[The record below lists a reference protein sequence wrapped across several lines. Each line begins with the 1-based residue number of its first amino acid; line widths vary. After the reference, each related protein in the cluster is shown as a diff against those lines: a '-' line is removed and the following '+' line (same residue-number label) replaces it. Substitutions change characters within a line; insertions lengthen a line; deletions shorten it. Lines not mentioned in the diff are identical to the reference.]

1 MARPQPRPPIVPLPV
16 WQELLAA
23 AMDFRAAKPWTWLE
37 DQDVFALIDDDNHPW
52 FPSVLGAAGQVF
64 GLALYRNETG
74 LRFLLETV
82 NTLGDSPQ
90 DAMYAQDALLLDWST
105 KGALSPEELTMLA
118 ALGHRPKPRERN
130 AWPCYRSHS
139 PGWFPWP
146 LDEAEA
152 RALTV
157 GIRATLAC
165 AELARARPDFF
176 APCDQNDT
184 VFPTVSL
191 TTALAGRL
199 SPEQIEWRQWLLP
212 PPYSPAAAVAPD
224 SWTEL
229 AARALKPSLVLEFD
243 IIHTMMPTSD
253 GGRPYFPRLGLLVDG
268 KTGFIYGM
276 DLAGPARD
284 WADLV
289 ISVWGKA
296 LSSLR
301 ERPRTI
307 AIRRPEWMEAL
318 RPLAEKLGVRL
329 QLVEELPFI
338 DEARN
343 SMMQHLGG

>member
-1 MARPQPRPPIVPLPV
+1 MARLQPKPPTVPLPV
-16 WQELLAA
+16 WQELFAA
-23 AMDFRAAKPWTWLE
+23 ATDFRTAKPWTWLE
-37 DQDVFALIDDDNHPW
+37 DQDVFALVDDDNRPW

-64 GLALYRNETG
+64 GLALYRGETG

-82 NTLGDSPQ
+82 HTLQDSPQ
-90 DAMYAQDALLLDWST
+90 DAMFAQDALLLDWGA
-105 KGALSPEELTMLA
+105 KGTLSPEELTRLA

-152 RALTV
+152 RALTA

-165 AELARARPDFF
+165 AEFVREKPDFF
-176 APCDQNDT
+176 APCDDEAT
-184 VFPTVSL
+184 LFPTVPLSA
-191 TTALAGRL
+191 ALAGPL

-212 PPYSPAAAVAPD
+212 LLPSPAAAFAPD

-229 AARALKPSLVLEFD
+229 ASRPLKPSLVLEFD
-243 IIHTMMPTSD
+243 IFHTMMPTSD
-253 GGRPYFPRLGLLVDG
+253 GTRPYFPRLGLLADG

-276 DLAGPARD
+276 DLADPARD

-289 ISVWGKA
+289 ISTWGKA

-301 ERPRTI
+301 ERPSTI

-318 RPLAEKLGVRL
+318 RPLTEKLGVRL

-338 DEARN
+338 DEARL
-343 SMMQHLGG
+343 SMMQHFGG